1 MSESEIPPLAL
12 EDLARTHAEA
22 ALATLSGIMTD
33 ETAAPAARISAA
45 NALLQW
51 GFGRPAARSRTGHA
65 DGVQLVRL
73 CWAKEK
79 VEADAESGLTD

>member
-1 MSESEIPPLAL
+1 MSDSDSPALAL

-51 GFGRPAARSRTGHA
+51 GFGRPAARSRTGGA
-65 DGVQLVRL
+65 GGPQLVRL
-73 CWAKEK
+73 SWAEAK